1 VIDGMV
7 LLRVRTDD
15 LGAAARML
23 ATLPW
28 PFAVRSP
35 DELRAS
41 LKDVAQ
47 VLVKAA
53 G

>member
-1 VIDGMV
+1 MV
-7 LLRVRTDD
+7 LLRARSDD
-15 LGAAARML
+15 LDAAARML

-41 LKDVAQ
+41 LKGVAQ
-47 VLVKAA
+47 MLVKAA